1 MKENVKIVEPHHMK
15 MNESADHQ
23 IISDMT
29 YQLGAEQSCSYEAP
43 RIGHSLI
50 DSKKTPPLLRRD
62 FSGNTLNQ
70 MLKIFMSIS

>member
-29 YQLGAEQSCSYEAP
+29 YQLGAEQSCSYEDLGV
-43 RIGHSLI
+43 GHSLT
-50 DSKKTPPLLRRD
+50 DSQKNPFIIEKG
-62 FSGNTLNQ
+62 F
-70 MLKIFMSIS
+70 F